1 MASRPSSQ
9 NTAIQPSEA
18 SAEIVSLAKARRILG
33 ASAKSMNDNQVRELI
48 YTLHLL
54 AKEQL
59 VYSGSK
65 DYVSGTLNRTS

>member
-9 NTAIQPSEA
+9 NTVIQPPEA
-18 SAEIVSLAKARRILG
+18 SVEIVSLAKARRILG
-33 ASAKSMNDNQVRELI
+33 ASANSMSDNQVRELI

-65 DYVSGTLNRTS
+65 DYVSGTLNRTP